1 MKCLDSIID
10 SMDMSLSKLREIVK
24 AREAWCAPVHEV
36 VENWTQ
42 LSDRTTTAASA
53 ATLYPSEILC
63 KIGSSFI
70 RFIRTDSNAFL
81 FMAD

>member
-10 SMDMSLSKLREIVK
+10 SMDMSLSKLREIGK

-42 LSDRTTTAASA
+42 LSETHQ
-53 ATLYPSEILC
+53 
-63 KIGSSFI
+63 
-70 RFIRTDSNAFL
+70 
-81 FMAD
+81 